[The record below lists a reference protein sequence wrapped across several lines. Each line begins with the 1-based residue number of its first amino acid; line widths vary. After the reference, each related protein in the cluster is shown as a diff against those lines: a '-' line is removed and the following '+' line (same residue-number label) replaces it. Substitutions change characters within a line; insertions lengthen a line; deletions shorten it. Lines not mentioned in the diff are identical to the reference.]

1 MLLSVI
7 GFTIVALFSPGVEAV
22 LSSAVPLSQGGALV
36 MSVVEVRYVSGGSWL
51 RFESVSGLGAL
62 GVVV

>member
-36 MSVVEVRYVSGGSWL
+36 MSVVEVRYVS
-51 RFESVSGLGAL
+51 ESVSGLGAL